1 MSLWRVRVLAAR
13 YRELYSRQAPRVA
26 AQGYPKIEERV
37 KLRPDVEEP
46 MENTLDLADGR
57 QDGLPLSIAR
67 PESIARIQEQLGR
80 ILSSRTFRTAEGEKA
95 LLRHV
100 VEQTM
105 QGRGAELKEYTV
117 GVEALGR
124 GDSFDPRL
132 DTIVRTQARNVRL
145 RLARYYAGEGHDD
158 TLRITLPKGGYAAQ
172 FVEVMA
178 SPEGNAPLAMET
190 PAQPHERVGRMGPRN
205 WKFVLA
211 GAGAV
216 LVLAGLWWT
225 YQRPMKPQLPADAA
239 SIAVLPFVNLNASAD
254 KENEILADGLTEEL
268 IDSLGRIPQ
277 LHVVARSSVFLYK
290 GRPLDIRK
298 AGRELNVRNVLEG
311 SVRIANDHVR
321 ISAQLEDTTN
331 GYQIWSDSFD
341 CNLDDAIAVQRRIA
355 VAIIQSVGGQLAGAA
370 NLKNGAAPSPAA
382 YRDFLRGVYYLHRGT
397 AENART
403 SINYFQ
409 RAVAA
414 DPDFAPAY
422 RGLADGF
429 SKLAGFTSAPS
440 RDVIPQMRA
449 AATRALELDGTL
461 GEAHLDLAR
470 AYTYE
475 SNWTDAD
482 REYRRALN
490 LSPSSA
496 AVHLHYGYYLLQTG
510 RLEEALAESRIALE
524 LDPLSPAQHQFAGRI
539 LYYLR
544 RYDDAAVLLQKAVA
558 MNPSLGIVHE
568 MLGLVYLAR
577 PLTYP
582 QGLVE
587 SERARELMEKDPIT
601 TSQVGYAYA
610 LTGQKA
616 KARDMLREL
625 ERTPD
630 EPVRALPLA
639 RVYTGLGDRDRAFS
653 WLQKAVDQR
662 DVALSLQADPVYDS
676 LRSDPRFRVLLQHVN
691 LTPAGFPLISMR

>member
-1 MSLWRVRVLAAR
+1 
-13 YRELYSRQAPRVA
+13 
-26 AQGYPKIEERV
+26 
-37 KLRPDVEEP
+37 

-57 QDGLPLSIAR
+57 QDGLPLSLAR

-100 VEQTM
+100 VEQTI
-105 QGRGAELKEYTV
+105 QGRAAELKEYTV

-145 RLARYYAGEGHDD
+145 RLARYYAGEGHADP
-158 TLRITLPKGGYAAQ
+158 LRIMLPKGGYAAQ
-172 FVEVMA
+172 FVEVIA
-178 SPEGNAPLAMET
+178 SPEADAPPALVIPAPLR
-190 PAQPHERVGRMGPRN
+190 ERVSPWK
-205 WKFVLA
+205 WKFISA
-211 GAGAV
+211 GAGTMLLLSA
-216 LVLAGLWWT
+216 LWFT
-225 YQRPMKPQLPADAA
+225 YGQSTKPQVPPDAA
-239 SIAVLPFVNLNASAD
+239 SIAVLPFLNLNASAD

-277 LHVVARSSVFLYK
+277 LHVVARSSVLFYK

-298 AGRELNVRNVLEG
+298 AGRDLNVRNVLEG

-341 CNLDDAIAVQRRIA
+341 CNLDDAITVQRRISA
-355 VAIIQSVGGQLAGAA
+355 AIIQSVGGQLAGAA

-429 SKLAGFTSAPS
+429 SKLAGFTSTPS

-449 AATRALELDGTL
+449 AATHALELDDTL

-475 SNWTDAD
+475 CNWTDAE
-482 REYRRALN
+482 REYRRALT

-496 AVHLHYGYYLLQTG
+496 AVHLHYGY
-510 RLEEALAESRIALE
+510 
-524 LDPLSPAQHQFAGRI
+524 
-539 LYYLR
+539 
-544 RYDDAAVLLQKAVA
+544 
-558 MNPSLGIVHE
+558 
-568 MLGLVYLAR
+568 
-577 PLTYP
+577 
-582 QGLVE
+582 
-587 SERARELMEKDPIT
+587 
-601 TSQVGYAYA
+601 
-610 LTGQKA
+610 
-616 KARDMLREL
+616 
-625 ERTPD
+625 
-630 EPVRALPLA
+630 
-639 RVYTGLGDRDRAFS
+639 
-653 WLQKAVDQR
+653 
-662 DVALSLQADPVYDS
+662 
-676 LRSDPRFRVLLQHVN
+676 
-691 LTPAGFPLISMR
+691 

>member
-1 MSLWRVRVLAAR
+1 MEKTL
-13 YRELYSRQAPRVA
+13 
-26 AQGYPKIEERV
+26 
-37 KLRPDVEEP
+37 EP
-46 MENTLDLADGR
+46 ADGR
-57 QDGLPLSIAR
+57 QNGLPLSLAA
-67 PESIARIQEQLGR
+67 PEAIARIQGQLGR
-80 ILSSRTFRTAEGEKA
+80 ILSSHTFRTAEGEKA

-100 VEQTM
+100 VEQTI
-105 QGRGAELKEYTV
+105 QGRGGELKEYTV

-145 RLARYYAGEGHDD
+145 RLARYYAGEGEGDS
-158 TLRITLPKGGYAAQ
+158 LRILLPKGGYAAQ
-172 FVEVMA
+172 FVEIIVA
-178 SPEGNAPLAMET
+178 PEGDVPAALET
-190 PAQPHERVGRMGPRN
+190 PAPPREGLLSRWD

-211 GAGAV
+211 AAGATLA
-216 LVLAGLWWT
+216 LVALWLT
-225 YQRPMKPQLPADAA
+225 YQRPPRPQSPADAA
-239 SIAVLPFVNLNASAD
+239 SIAVLPFVNLNASGD

-290 GRPLDIRK
+290 GRPLDVRK

-311 SVRIANDHVR
+311 SVQIAKGRVR

-341 CNLDDAIAVQRRIA
+341 CDLDDAITVQRRISG
-355 VAIIQSVGGQLAGAA
+355 AILQSVGGQLAGAA
-370 NLKNGAAPSPAA
+370 NLKNGAAPSPVA
-382 YRDFLRGVYYLHRGT
+382 YKDFLRGLYYLHKGT

-403 SINYFQ
+403 SINYFH

-429 SKLAGFTSAPS
+429 SKLAGFTSTPS

-449 AATRALELDGTL
+449 AATRALELDDTL

-470 AYTYE
+470 AFTYE
-475 SNWTDAD
+475 NNWTDAD

-496 AVHLHYGYYLLQTG
+496 TVRLHYGYYLLQTG

-539 LYYLR
+539 LYFLR
-544 RYDDAAVLLQKAVA
+544 RYDEAIALLQKAVA
-558 MNPSLGIVHE
+558 ANPSLGIVHE

-577 PLTYP
+577 PLTYA
-582 QGLVE
+582 QGLAE
-587 SERARELMEKDPIT
+587 SERARELMENDPMT

-610 LTGQKA
+610 LSGQRA
-616 KARDMLREL
+616 KARDMLRQL
-625 ERTPD
+625 ERSPD
-630 EPVRALPLA
+630 GSLRALPLA
-639 RVYTGLGDRDRAFS
+639 RVYAGLGERDRAFS

>member
-1 MSLWRVRVLAAR
+1 
-13 YRELYSRQAPRVA
+13 
-26 AQGYPKIEERV
+26 
-37 KLRPDVEEP
+37 
-46 MENTLDLADGR
+46 
-57 QDGLPLSIAR
+57 
-67 PESIARIQEQLGR
+67 
-80 ILSSRTFRTAEGEKA
+80 
-95 LLRHV
+95 
-100 VEQTM
+100 
-105 QGRGAELKEYTV
+105 
-117 GVEALGR
+117 
-124 GDSFDPRL
+124 
-132 DTIVRTQARNVRL
+132 
-145 RLARYYAGEGHDD
+145 
-158 TLRITLPKGGYAAQ
+158 
-172 FVEVMA
+172 
-178 SPEGNAPLAMET
+178 
-190 PAQPHERVGRMGPRN
+190 
-205 WKFVLA
+205 
-211 GAGAV
+211 
-216 LVLAGLWWT
+216 
-225 YQRPMKPQLPADAA
+225 
-239 SIAVLPFVNLNASAD
+239 
-254 KENEILADGLTEEL
+254 
-268 IDSLGRIPQ
+268 

-341 CNLDDAIAVQRRIA
+341 CNLDDAISVQRRISA
-355 VAIIQSVGGQLAGAA
+355 AIVQSVGGQLAGAA

-382 YRDFLRGVYYLHRGT
+382 YKDFLRGLYYLHKGT

-403 SINYFQ
+403 SINYFH

-429 SKLAGFTSAPS
+429 SKLAGFTSTPS
-440 RDVIPQMRA
+440 REVIPQMRA
-449 AATRALELDGTL
+449 AATRALELDDTL

-475 SNWTDAD
+475 CNWTDAD

-539 LYYLR
+539 LYFLR
-544 RYDDAAVLLQKAVA
+544 RYDDAAALLQKAVA

-577 PLTYP
+577 PLTYA

-587 SERARELMEKDPIT
+587 SDRARELMEKDPMT

-610 LTGQKA
+610 LAGQRA

-625 ERTPD
+625 ERSPD
-630 EPVRALPLA
+630 GSVRALPVA
-639 RVYTGLGDRDRAFS
+639 RVYAGLGDRDRAFS

-676 LRSDPRFRVLLQHVN
+676 LRSDPRFRFLLQRIN
-691 LTPAGFPLISMR
+691 LSPAGLPLISMR

>member
-1 MSLWRVRVLAAR
+1 
-13 YRELYSRQAPRVA
+13 
-26 AQGYPKIEERV
+26 
-37 KLRPDVEEP
+37 
-46 MENTLDLADGR
+46 MEKTLDLADGR
-57 QDGLPLSIAR
+57 QAVLPLSLAK
-67 PESIARIQEQLGR
+67 PESLARIQEQLGR

-100 VEQTM
+100 VEQTI
-105 QGRGAELKEYTV
+105 QGRAAELKEYTV

-145 RLARYYAGEGHDD
+145 RLARYYAGEGHADP
-158 TLRITLPKGGYAAQ
+158 LRIMLPKGGYAAQ
-172 FVEVMA
+172 FVEVIA
-178 SPEGNAPLAMET
+178 SPET
-190 PAQPHERVGRMGPRN
+190 PAPPRERVAPWN
-205 WKFVLA
+205 WNFVLA
-211 GAGAV
+211 STGTM
-216 LVLAGLWWT
+216 LVLLALWWT
-225 YQRPMKPQLPADAA
+225 YGRPTKPQIPADAA

-254 KENEILADGLTEEL
+254 KENEILVDGLTEEL

-341 CNLDDAIAVQRRIA
+341 CDLDDAIAVQRRISA
-355 VAIIQSVGGQLAGAA
+355 AIIQSVGGQLAGAA

-403 SINYFQ
+403 SINYFH

-422 RGLADGF
+422 RGIADGF
-429 SKLAGFTSAPS
+429 SKLAGFTSTPS
-440 RDVIPQMRA
+440 REVIPQMRA
-449 AATRALELDGTL
+449 AATRALELDDTL

-482 REYRRALN
+482 REYRHALN

-510 RLEEALAESRIALE
+510 RLDEALAESRIALE

-539 LYYLR
+539 LYYVR

-577 PLTYP
+577 PLTYS
-582 QGLVE
+582 QGLAE
-587 SERARELMEKDPIT
+587 SERARELMEKDPMT

-610 LTGQKA
+610 LVGQRA
-616 KARDMLREL
+616 KARDLLRQL
-625 ERTPD
+625 ERSPD
-630 EPVRALPLA
+630 GPVRALPVA
-639 RVYTGLGDRDRAFS
+639 RVYAGLGDRDRAFS

-662 DVALSLQADPVYDS
+662 DVALSLQADPVYDG
-676 LRSDPRFRVLLQHVN
+676 LRSDPRFRALLQRVN
-691 LTPAGFPLISMR
+691 LSPGGFPLVSMR

>member
-1 MSLWRVRVLAAR
+1 
-13 YRELYSRQAPRVA
+13 
-26 AQGYPKIEERV
+26 
-37 KLRPDVEEP
+37 
-46 MENTLDLADGR
+46 MEKTLNLADGR
-57 QDGLPLSIAR
+57 QNGPPLSLAA
-67 PESIARIQEQLGR
+67 PEAISRIQEQLGR
-80 ILSSRTFRTAEGEKA
+80 ILLSRTFRTAEGEKT

-100 VEQTM
+100 VDQTL

-124 GDSFDPRL
+124 GESFDPRL

-145 RLARYYAGEGHDD
+145 RLARYYAGEGQEDP
-158 TLRITLPKGGYAAQ
+158 LRIMLPKGGYAAQ
-172 FVEVMA
+172 FVEVIA
-178 SPEGNAPLAMET
+178 SPEGDATPALET
-190 PAQPHERVGRMGPRN
+190 PAPPREGMAPWN

-211 GAGAV
+211 VAGTMLMLSV
-216 LVLAGLWWT
+216 LWFT
-225 YQRPMKPQLPADAA
+225 YGRPARPQVPADAA

-321 ISAQLEDTTN
+321 ISARLEDTTN

-341 CNLDDAIAVQRRIA
+341 CNLDDAITVQRRISA
-355 VAIIQSVGGQLAGAA
+355 AIIQSVGGQLAGAA
-370 NLKNGAAPSPAA
+370 NLKSGAAPSPAA

-403 SINYFQ
+403 SINYFH

-429 SKLAGFTSAPS
+429 SKLAGFTSTPS
-440 RDVIPQMRA
+440 REVIPQMRA
-449 AATRALELDGTL
+449 AATRALELDDTL

-544 RYDDAAVLLQKAVA
+544 RYDDAAALLQKAVA

-577 PLTYP
+577 PLTYS
-582 QGLVE
+582 QGLAE
-587 SERARELMEKDPIT
+587 SERARELMEKDPMT

-610 LTGQKA
+610 LVGQRA

-625 ERTPD
+625 ERSPD
-630 EPVRALPLA
+630 GTVRALPVA
-639 RVYTGLGDRDRAFS
+639 RVYAGLGDRDRAFS

-662 DVALSLQADPVYDS
+662 DVALSLQADPVYDG